1 MLETI
6 YRTTLYKMSIPAPF
20 DPYIIKRD
28 FPVLSRKNRGK
39 PLVYLDN
46 AATTQKPQPVIDALS
61 NYYSRN
67 NSNVHRG
74 VYELAE
80 DAENLYRLARKTISN
95 WLQVSPEEII
105 FTRGATEGINLIS
118 RSFAQPMLKEGDE
131 IILTEMEHHANIV
144 PWQMVAKET
153 GAVIKVVTLLE
164 DGSLDLNKLSDYLTS
179 PNSVLLSLCH
189 VSNVLGTV
197 NPINQIVDE
206 AHQNGVKV
214 VVDGAQSV
222 PHLEVDLRSL
232 GCDFF
237 VFSGHK
243 LFAPMGIG
251 VVYAQSSNLEK
262 MSPYQGGGDMIDQ
275 VSFDGTTFT
284 TGVQRLEAGTPNVSG
299 AIGLAEAINYL
310 RKIDFS
316 MAHTHEKNLL
326 SLTREHTREIP
337 GLIEHGMTPD
347 KAGVFCFS
355 IKGVHPH
362 DLATLLD
369 AEGIATRTG
378 HHCCQPLMKRLGH
391 EATARASFSIYNT
404 EEDVIQFTTAL
415 KRAVSILS

>member
-1 MLETI
+1 MLD
-6 YRTTLYKMSIPAPF
+6 RRFF
-20 DPYIIKRD
+20 DPITIRKD
-28 FPVLSRKNRGK
+28 FPILSRKNRGK

-46 AATTQKPQPVIDALS
+46 AATTQKPQSVIDAIS
-61 NYYSRN
+61 SYYSQN

-80 DAENLYRLARKTISN
+80 DAENLYRSARKTIAD
-95 WLQVSPEEII
+95 WLHVSPEEII
-105 FTRGATEGINLIS
+105 FTRGTTEGINLIS

-153 GAVIKVVTLLE
+153 GAVIKVVPLLG
-164 DGSLDLNKLSDYLTS
+164 DGSLDLNKLSEYLAS
-179 PNSVLLSLCH
+179 PKSVLLSLCH

-197 NPINQIVDE
+197 NPIEKIIEE
-206 AHQNGVKV
+206 AHQNDVKV

-222 PHLEVDLRSL
+222 PHLKVDLRAL

-251 VVYAQSSNLEK
+251 VVYAKSSNLDK

-275 VSFDGTTFT
+275 VSFDETTFT
-284 TGVQRLEAGTPNVSG
+284 TGVQRLEAGTPNVAG
-299 AIGLAEAINYL
+299 AIGLAEAVQYL
-310 RKIDFS
+310 KKIDFAG
-316 MAHTHEKNLL
+316 AHPHEKNLL
-326 SLTREHTREIP
+326 SLTREHIREIP
-337 GLIEHGMTPD
+337 GLVEHGTTPD

-355 IKGVHPH
+355 IDGVHPH

-404 EEDVIQFTTAL
+404 DEDVVRFTSAL
-415 KRAVSILS
+415 KRAVSILA

>member
-1 MLETI
+1 
-6 YRTTLYKMSIPAPF
+6 MSDRKFF
-20 DPYIIKRD
+20 DPITIRKD
-28 FPVLSRKNRGK
+28 FPILSRKNRGK

-46 AATTQKPQPVIDALS
+46 AATTQKPQSVIDAIS
-61 NYYSRN
+61 SYYSQN

-80 DAENLYRLARKTISN
+80 DAENLYRSARKTIADWFHVN
-95 WLQVSPEEII
+95 PEELI

-118 RSFAQPMLKEGDE
+118 RSFAQPMLKQGDE

-153 GAVIKVVTLLE
+153 GAVIKVVPLLG
-164 DGSLDLNKLSDYLTS
+164 DGSLDLNKLSEYLAS
-179 PNSVLLSLCH
+179 PKSVLLSLCH

-197 NPINQIVDE
+197 NPIDKIIEE
-206 AHQNGVKV
+206 AHQNDVKV

-222 PHLEVDLRSL
+222 PHLKVDLRAL

-251 VVYAQSSNLEK
+251 VVYAKSSNLDK

-284 TGVQRLEAGTPNVSG
+284 TGVQRLEAGTPNVAG
-299 AIGLAEAINYL
+299 AIGLAEAVQYL
-310 RKIDFS
+310 EKIDFAG
-316 MAHTHEKNLL
+316 AHPHEKNLL
-326 SLTREHTREIP
+326 SLTRQHVREIP
-337 GLIEHGMTPD
+337 GLVEHGTTPD

-355 IKGVHPH
+355 IDGVHPH

-404 EEDVIQFTTAL
+404 DEDVVRFTSAL
-415 KRAVSILS
+415 KRAVSILT

>member
-1 MLETI
+1 
-6 YRTTLYKMSIPAPF
+6 MSDRKLF
-20 DPYIIKRD
+20 DPVTIRED
-28 FPVLSRKNRGK
+28 FPILSRKNRGK

-46 AATTQKPQPVIDALS
+46 AATTQKPQSVIDAIS
-61 NYYSRN
+61 SYYSQN

-80 DAENLYRLARKTISN
+80 DAENLYRSARKTIAD
-95 WLQVSPEEII
+95 WLLVSPGELI

-118 RSFAQPMLKEGDE
+118 RSFAQPMLKHGDE

-153 GAVIKVVTLLE
+153 GAEIKVVPLFE
-164 DGSLDLNKLSDYLTS
+164 DGSLDLNKLSELLAS
-179 PNSVLLSLCH
+179 PKSVLLSLCH

-197 NPINQIVDE
+197 NPVEKIIEE
-206 AHQNGVKV
+206 AHQNDVKV

-222 PHLEVDLRSL
+222 PHLQVDLRTL

-251 VVYAQSSNLEK
+251 VVYAKSSNLGK

-275 VSFDGTTFT
+275 VSFDGTTYT
-284 TGVQRLEAGTPNVSG
+284 TGVQRLEAGTPNVAG
-299 AIGLAEAINYL
+299 AIGLAEAVKYL
-310 RKIDFS
+310 EKIDFS
-316 MAHTHEKNLL
+316 KAHPHEQNLL
-326 SLTREHTREIP
+326 SLTREHIREIP
-337 GLIEHGMTPD
+337 GLIEHGTTPD

-355 IKGVHPH
+355 VDGVHPH

-404 EEDVIQFTTAL
+404 DEDVVRFTSAL
-415 KRAVSILS
+415 KRAVSILA

>member
-1 MLETI
+1 MTDMNL
-6 YRTTLYKMSIPAPF
+6 F
-20 DPYIIKRD
+20 DPNRIRDD
-28 FPVLSRKNRGK
+28 FPILSRKNRGK

-46 AATTQKPQPVIDALS
+46 AATTQKPQSVIDALS
-61 NYYSRN
+61 CYYSQN

-80 DAENLYRLARKTISN
+80 DAENLYRSARKTIAD
-95 WLQVSPEEII
+95 WLHVNPEEII

-153 GAVIKVVTLLE
+153 GTVIKVVPLLE
-164 DGSLDLNKLSDYLTS
+164 DGSLDLNKLSEYLAS
-179 PNSVLLSLCH
+179 PKSVLLSLCH

-197 NPINQIVDE
+197 NPIEKIIEE
-206 AHQNGVKV
+206 AHQNDVKV

-222 PHLEVDLRSL
+222 PHLKVDLQVL

-251 VVYAQSSNLEK
+251 VVYAKSSNLDK

-275 VSFDGTTFT
+275 VSFDETTFT
-284 TGVQRLEAGTPNVSG
+284 TGVQRLEAGTPNVAG
-299 AIGLAEAINYL
+299 AIGLAEAVKYL
-310 RKIDFS
+310 DKIDFPG
-316 MAHTHEKNLL
+316 AYPHEKNLL
-326 SLTREHTREIP
+326 SLTRQYVREIP
-337 GLIEHGMTPD
+337 GLVEHGTTPD

-355 IKGVHPH
+355 IDGVHPH

-404 EEDVIQFTTAL
+404 DEDVVRFTSAL
-415 KRAVSILS
+415 KRAVSILA